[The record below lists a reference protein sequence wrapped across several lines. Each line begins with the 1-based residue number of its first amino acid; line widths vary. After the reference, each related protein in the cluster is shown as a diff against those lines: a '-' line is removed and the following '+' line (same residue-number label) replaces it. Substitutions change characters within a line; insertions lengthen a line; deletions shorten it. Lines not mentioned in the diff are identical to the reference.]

1 MGTSAL
7 DDVLGRSQSRKQTA
21 LDEVLDTAP
30 SPERV
35 YGSATPAKPITIT
48 AQAPSPLEQ
57 GMATLVPAAVNA
69 RRQQDEEGQQIYEQM
84 QKRVAPARSAQTP
97 LSHLQGSI
105 AKEVNELYHPGVIRP
120 TPGMLSR
127 LASKG
132 FEVAEQP
139 LVAASLLGAKA
150 VQGGLN
156 VAGNL
161 GVPGTNSLVDE
172 LQRFRETAERV
183 TAPRTTMGKIANV
196 ASTIGANVAP
206 YMTTPTSGAMGLL
219 AMGGIG
225 GLESASEPLPTA
237 QSILTGAGIGAGFGA
252 AMEAYGPTKRLIANR
267 LNARAEAQGF
277 TPGWKIPDQS
287 PNLFTSRQYE
297 NSRLLP
303 REPRPT
309 QQYEGVVGPAIPMP
323 GVPQQQ
329 FDINRLLPREPIPTT
344 QYQGAVGPAIPMAG
358 VREEISPEVFNTRIA
373 QAAEQAPVFGQGEI
387 VPGLAYDA
395 RSPQLQSAR
404 KRSIAKTEAP
414 LEAARQAALAA
425 QEAVRLR
432 QAGLE
437 ASNRALPVV
446 NEDAVSALE
455 KAAQEGAN
463 ARTATQSPII
473 RTGAIS
479 PEILQA
485 LGGTGVGAFAGG
497 MVGDTPEDRIR
508 NAALGGLAGAF
519 APSAMRRL
527 VREEIPSAAGQEW
540 LAQQAARGEQRGVA
554 SARSV
559 LSQYPLAGSADL
571 LPPIT
576 EIDKPFQRSVAD
588 WFDQAQSDPTNP
600 AVISAYRKM
609 ADETRQ
615 QFQHMLDNGV
625 KVEFTAEDP
634 YKNSAEMMRDLAE
647 NNRLKVFSSQEGQHP
662 ILSPDETNMFR
673 AVHDYFGHAPYGNQF
688 GPIGEENAY
697 RVHSAMY
704 SPEARQAMAAETRAQ
719 NSWVNVQP
727 ENIAKPGARYAD
739 QKAVLV
745 PQEML
750 GDYSRPSGFKAYDIG
765 GAVGDAFKQWSRQ
778 DATGRAIRGATI
790 AGTGLGLQDSD
801 DATARKV
808 GTAMMVGGGA
818 YGAGLLT
825 NETSQAFTDLAA
837 RVFAPASRTA
847 EAEAM
852 SHIFRANQG
861 NARRVFEQ
869 AVAGTEDFANHLN
882 KYMTAGERMMYVNDI
897 ETGRVFPSGG
907 FFDTGLIR
915 EMLDSSRNQ
924 IQALDIGK
932 LNTFYENYFPHY
944 WEDPRGVGD
953 SAQDAIAQVMG
964 RRPLGGTKS
973 FLKQRTITDTFS
985 GMFPQGV
992 PANLAAMDEP
1002 ALRAEVAR
1010 QGGLMPITT
1019 DPIQLALI
1027 KTREMQKFLMDV
1039 KALQDGERQGIIKL
1053 VNDANPAPEG
1063 WVRINNPLGTVTG
1076 PRNAG
1081 GQAIVKGQYYAPP
1094 PVQELI
1100 DNYLSPGLRG
1110 NKAFDMYR
1118 TVGNGLNQMQLGLSG
1133 FHLAMTSVDAI
1144 VSQNALAL
1152 EKLASGD
1159 ITGALKSA
1167 ATAPAAPILNYLK
1180 GKEVA
1185 KAYLSKTATGKG
1197 YDALAQA
1204 MADAGG
1210 AKGMDS
1216 FYKGSAPEKMIQAW
1230 KQGNALGAIGNA
1242 AIAPFEMVAKPI
1254 MEHFVPMQKLGVF
1267 ADLAQ
1272 FELERLP
1279 AQATDAERRAVLAK
1293 VWDSVDNRMGQMV
1306 YDNLFW
1312 NRTFKD
1318 LAMASVRSVGWNT
1331 GTIRELGGAVTD
1343 VATGKGLTHKVAYAA
1358 SLPISVG
1365 IMGAV
1370 YQRLATGE
1378 GPQELKDY
1386 FYPKTGTFDSNG
1398 NANRVQLPSYI
1409 RDVRDYATDV
1419 PKTLKH
1425 KIHPLLQ
1432 IGWGWATN
1440 EDYRGD
1446 QIYNPDDSYVQN
1458 MQQIGSYFLKNA
1470 SPFGISNLLEQ
1481 RKRGASTGQQ
1491 VAGFAGVTA
1500 APRDVQLSPA
1510 QKLMAILTRKGGG
1523 GLTPEDAEAQQ
1534 QRRDALAQLRGGKD
1548 ADAIDKAL
1556 LSGAL
1561 VPKQLEDLMRRAEI
1575 DPLQEKFK
1583 RLSLRDAMRVY
1594 KLGDQR
1600 EQALWAEALDNK
1612 INAALNAGLSIPN
1625 P

>member
-48 AQAPSPLEQ
+48 AQAPSALEQ
-57 GMATLVPAAVNA
+57 GLARRMSPTAAQAAQDRDESQHGSKGNQIAESLYATTHGGTPFHQAPAIHIVAPRRTQFIDPERINA
-69 RRQQDEEGQQIYEQM
+69 RTNLGMDANLR
-84 QKRVAPARSAQTP
+84 PRSAEDMAQAMLAGTA
-97 LSHLQGSI
+97 LSTEEAAI
-105 AKEVNELYHPGVIRP
+105 
-120 TPGMLSR
+120 
-127 LASKG
+127 
-132 FEVAEQP
+132 QP
-139 LVAASLLGAKA
+139 VVAASDLGARV
-150 VQGGLN
+150 VQGGANILKM
-156 VAGNL
+156 G
-161 GVPGTNSLVDE
+161 GVPYAKDVAEE
-172 LQRFRETAERV
+172 LQRFRDTANRITKPTTDV
-183 TAPRTTMGKIANV
+183 GNVSRTVSRA
-196 ASTIGANVAP
+196 GANFLP
-206 YMTTPTSGAMGLL
+206 YMTLPLTGGAGIATMTGLGAL
-219 AMGGIG
+219 EKASDNNATATDV
-225 GLESASEPLPTA
+225 LESAAIGGTL
-237 QSILTGAGIGAGFGA
+237 GAVFEG
-252 AMEAYGPTKRLIANR
+252 YNPVKRAIAKR
-267 LNARAEAQGF
+267 LNAFAETRGF
-277 TPGWKIPDQS
+277 TPGWKVPSGARDFVA
-287 PNLFTSRQYE
+287 PTPTVQY
-297 NSRLLP
+297 
-303 REPRPT
+303 
-309 QQYEGVVGPAIPMP
+309 G
-323 GVPQQQ
+323 
-329 FDINRLLPREPIPTT
+329 
-344 QYQGAVGPAIPMAG
+344 GAVGPFEP
-358 VREEISPEVFNTRIA
+358 ELSSEIVNNRLA
-373 QAAEQAPVFGQGEI
+373 RAAEQAPVLGAEEI

-404 KRSIAKTEAP
+404 KRSIARTGAP
-414 LEAARQAALAA
+414 LEYARRIAVSPEEAA
-425 QEAVRLR
+425 QLR
-432 QAGLE
+432 QAGAD

-446 NEDAVSALE
+446 NENAVSALE

-473 RTGAIS
+473 RTRTGAIA

-485 LGGTGVGAFAGG
+485 LGGTGAGAFAGG

-527 VREEIPSAAGQEW
+527 VREEIPSTAGQEW
-540 LAQQAARGEQRGVA
+540 LAQQTARGEQRGVA

-571 LPPIT
+571 LPSVT
-576 EIDKPFQRSVAD
+576 AIDKPFQRSVAD

-647 NNRLKVFSSQEGQHP
+647 NNRLKVFSSQEGHHP

-790 AGTGLGLQDSD
+790 VGTGVGLGQSD
-801 DATARKV
+801 DATARKI
-808 GTAMMVGGGA
+808 GTALMVGGGT
-818 YGAGLLT
+818 YGLGGFT
-825 NETSQAFTDLAA
+825 SETGKAFGDLAE

-847 EAEAM
+847 ETEAM

-861 NARRVFEQ
+861 DARRAFEQ
-869 AVAGTEDFANHLN
+869 SVAGTEDFAKFLN
-882 KYMTAGERMMYVNDI
+882 QNLTAGQRMMYIDDI
-897 ETGRVFPSGG
+897 EKGRAFATNRLKQG
-907 FFDTGLIR
+907 TGLIR
-915 EMLDSSRNQ
+915 EMLDNTRNQ
-924 IQALDIGK
+924 IQALDVGK
-932 LNTFYENYFPHY
+932 LKTFYENYFPHI
-944 WEDPRGVGD
+944 WEDPRSVGQA
-953 SAQDAIAQVMG
+953 AQDAIAQATG
-964 RRPLGGTKS
+964 RRPLGGARS

-992 PANLAAMDEP
+992 PENLAQLDEQ

-1010 QGGLMPITT
+1010 QGGLMPPTT

-1039 KALQDGERQGIIKL
+1039 KSIQDGERQGIIQL
-1053 VNDANPAPEG
+1053 VTEPSLAPEG

-1076 PRNAG
+1076 SRDAAG
-1081 GQAIVKGQYYAPP
+1081 KAVITGQYYAPA
-1094 PVQELI
+1094 PVQQLI

-1118 TVGNGLNQMQLGLSG
+1118 TVGNGLNQMQLGLSA
-1133 FHLAMTSVDAI
+1133 FHLGMTSVDAI
-1144 VSQNALAL
+1144 VSQNALAI
-1152 EKLASGD
+1152 EKLAAGD
-1159 ITGALKSA
+1159 IADALKLAVTS
-1167 ATAPAAPILNYLK
+1167 PAAPVLNYLR
-1180 GKEVA
+1180 GKQVA
-1185 KAYLSKTATGKG
+1185 EAYLSKTMTGKG
-1197 YDALAQA
+1197 YDAIAQA
-1204 MADAGG
+1204 VADAGG
-1210 AKGMDS
+1210 AMKQDS
-1216 FYKGSAPEKMIQAW
+1216 FYRGSAPEKMIQAW
-1230 KQGNALGAIGNA
+1230 KQGNMLGAVGNA
-1242 AIAPFEMVAKPI
+1242 AIAPFELAARPM
-1254 MEHFVPMQKLGVF
+1254 MEHIVPMQKLGVF

-1293 VWDSVDNRMGQMV
+1293 VWDSVDNRMGQLV
-1306 YDNLFW
+1306 YDNMFW
-1312 NRTFKD
+1312 DRTFKD
-1318 LAMASVRSVGWNT
+1318 LAMASTRSVGWNV
-1331 GTIRELGGAVTD
+1331 GTIRELGGAVAD

-1365 IMGAV
+1365 MMGAV
-1370 YQRLATGE
+1370 YQYLATGQ

-1386 FYPKTGTFDSNG
+1386 FYPKTGTYDSSG
-1398 NANRVQLPSYI
+1398 NPNRVQLPSYI

-1425 KIHPLLQ
+1425 KVHPLLQ
-1432 IGWGWATN
+1432 IGWDWATN

-1458 MQQIGSYFLKNA
+1458 MQQVGSYFLKNA

-1481 RKRGASTGQQ
+1481 QKRGASIGQQ
-1491 VAGFAGVTA
+1491 AAGFAGVTA
-1500 APRDVQLSPA
+1500 APRDVQMSRA
-1510 QKLMAILTRKGGG
+1510 QQLMSVLTRKGGG

-1548 ADAIDKAL
+1548 ANAIDKAL
-1556 LSGAL
+1556 SSGAL

-1575 DPLQEKFK
+1575 DPLEEKFK